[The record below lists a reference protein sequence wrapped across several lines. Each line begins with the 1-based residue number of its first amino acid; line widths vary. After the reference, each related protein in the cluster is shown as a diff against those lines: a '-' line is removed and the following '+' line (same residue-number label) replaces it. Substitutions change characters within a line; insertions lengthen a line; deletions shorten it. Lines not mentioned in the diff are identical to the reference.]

1 MNVGGKI
8 YRRKL
13 EGKIGKFLERRE
25 MIGIKGARQVGKTTL
40 MKIIYDRIDDA
51 KAFINLDLLDMKR
64 TLEENPL
71 DLVRRYKEEGK
82 KLYLFLDEIQRVKSA
97 GEKLKVIYD
106 EYPDVKI
113 IFSGSSSLELKTNIL
128 SFLVGRAFIFELFSF
143 DFEEFLQARDQGLA
157 KVFLEKKRSFEK
169 ALEGKD
175 EPEQPSFE
183 NEFLNLLNEYL
194 VYGGYP
200 EVVKTKDRET
210 KKMILKNIA
219 SLYIEKDVI
228 TFFGI
233 RDTSKFED
241 LLKMLAFKTGSILS
255 ISSFS
260 SALKTGFKKI
270 GDYIEIM
277 KHSYIIHLIRPF
289 YQNLVTE
296 IRKSK
301 KFYFLDLGLRNSLI
315 DNFLPIGNRS
325 DAGNLLENFVF
336 RELLT
341 LEDADIRYWRTTGKA
356 EIDFIVRRRDKIIPI
371 EVKLSPEKPGKGFYS
386 FISTYQPENAFIITL
401 KDFHRER
408 INSCDLFYIPAY
420 MI

>member
-1 MNVGGKI
+1 MNVEGKI

-13 EGKIGKFLERRE
+13 EEKIEKFMKRRE

-51 KAFINLDLLDMKR
+51 KAFINLDLLDMRR

-71 DLVRRYKEEGK
+71 DLVRRYKEDGK
-82 KLYLFLDEIQRVKSA
+82 KLYLFLDEIQRVESA

-113 IFSGSSSLELKTNIL
+113 IFSGSSSLELKANIL
-128 SFLVGRAFIFELFSF
+128 PFLVGRAFIFELFSF

-183 NEFLNLLNEYL
+183 NEFLNLLDEYL

-200 EVVKTKDRET
+200 EVIKTKDRET

-228 TFFGI
+228 TFFEI

-241 LLKMLAFKTGSILS
+241 LLKMLAFRTGSILS
-255 ISSFS
+255 ISSLS
-260 SALKTGFKKI
+260 SALKTSFKKI
-270 GDYIEIM
+270 EDYVEIL

-296 IRKSK
+296 LRKSK

-315 DNFLPIGNRS
+315 DNFLPISNRV

-341 LEDADIRYWRTTGKA
+341 LEDAEIRYWRTTGKA
-356 EIDFIVRRRDKIIPI
+356 EIDFIVRREDRIIPI
-371 EVKLSPEKPGKGFYS
+371 EVKLSPEKLGKGFYS
-386 FISTYQPENAFIITL
+386 FINAYQPEDAFVITL
-401 KDFHRER
+401 RDFHRER
-408 INSCDLFYIPAY
+408 INSCNLFYIPAY